1 MEIVSVLEDQSSDEF
16 ETRLRK
22 VKPTITGL
30 VSYWFQEEPDKI
42 DDFVQIAMIGAWDQ
56 LKEDPSLSDTCLVRK
71 AKDRISEEQQR
82 RRRLKRGGSI
92 RNASLDE
99 EQNEDGATLMDYI
112 SAREDLLP
120 MEKVEV
126 VKKYLRKRFGG
137 DEFKFLKRHRGMPV
151 YKAILGQIGKFLV
164 EEVGGFEV
172 NDDLPRKINVKFFR
186 NHSMIYYFMSFY
198 NKSPIRFLED
208 AYPGRFHTW
217 QFTRPISG
225 YWTEEQGYEH
235 ALEAIDWFCEKYK
248 ITGEEHKLHA
258 GFKEFN
264 KEHLVTMLE
273 IYFEGS
279 AYKALKTKFLNLKPW
294 QMRANPDGFFT
305 SPEYGDKNT
314 YDALNWI
321 YTRFG
326 TTQSRNGNKSPVGQ
340 REFRAVG
347 LTGMLKGSFRNNIS
361 RAYEFYQEYEN
372 RNGKAEIDEE
382 DQARQRHQIE
392 QFSLVEA
399 A

>member
-126 VKKYLRKRFGG
+126 VKKYLRKRA
-137 DEFKFLKRHRGMPV
+137 P
-151 YKAILGQIGKFLV
+151 
-164 EEVGGFEV
+164 
-172 NDDLPRKINVKFFR
+172 P
-186 NHSMIYYFMSFY
+186 
-198 NKSPIRFLED
+198 
-208 AYPGRFHTW
+208 
-217 QFTRPISG
+217 
-225 YWTEEQGYEH
+225 
-235 ALEAIDWFCEKYK
+235 AL
-248 ITGEEHKLHA
+248 
-258 GFKEFN
+258 
-264 KEHLVTMLE
+264 
-273 IYFEGS
+273 
-279 AYKALKTKFLNLKPW
+279 
-294 QMRANPDGFFT
+294 T
-305 SPEYGDKNT
+305 S
-314 YDALNWI
+314 
-321 YTRFG
+321 RR
-326 TTQSRNGNKSPVGQ
+326 SRLSCTNSE
-340 REFRAVG
+340 RR
-347 LTGMLKGSFRNNIS
+347 
-361 RAYEFYQEYEN
+361 
-372 RNGKAEIDEE
+372 
-382 DQARQRHQIE
+382 
-392 QFSLVEA
+392 
-399 A
+399 